1 MSQMHISK
9 IPGIGLNYSKS
20 PPWLGAHL
28 KRYSPFFL
36 LVIISI
42 VMVQQGNKALAD
54 EPKTNDD
61 EMMRLL
67 IEMHNKAHPYR
78 PFSAIWPGSDGLL
91 LEIQLN
97 SGTTSVVYSVNEVTD
112 QYFSSFITSTINH
125 LSSTLNGVNT
135 DPHFSSS
142 ITSIINRLSSILN
155 GGNTDQTG
163 VTDEPEIKVVF
174 VRKGLMIFEYDQIA
188 VVPPSLIAEDD
199 LSCRLE
205 SPWVRLDIQR
215 SPVLRIHAVFF
226 WNERQFLIDQAILS
240 GEPASDFSA
249 VDSEAKELPN
259 SGPSDHFQ
267 FAPPEL
273 LRLLERPPFL
283 GLSRYSDRAPSSG
296 RPTTL
301 DDIIIRM
308 NTLNDHMVKHYPI
321 LIQTLFDQCFSSEQ
335 YVLQRYKTILDIR
348 DVVPLDEYQFKRI
361 PKN

>member
-20 PPWLGAHL
+20 PPWLDAHL

-42 VMVQQGNKALAD
+42 VMVQQGNKALAE

-61 EMMRLL
+61 EMIRLI

-97 SGTTSVVYSVNEVTD
+97 SGITSVVYSVDEVGD
-112 QYFSSFITSTINH
+112 QFFSSFITSMINH

-135 DPHFSSS
+135 DPYFSSS

-155 GGNTDQTG
+155 GGNIDQTG

-174 VRKGLMIFEYDQIA
+174 VRRGLMISEHDQTAI
-188 VVPPSLIAEDD
+188 VPPSLIPEGD

-205 SPWVRLDIQR
+205 SPWLKLDVQR
-215 SPVLRIHAVFF
+215 SPVLRVHAVFF

-240 GEPASDFSA
+240 GEPASDFTA
-249 VDSEAKELPN
+249 MDSEGRDL
-259 SGPSDHFQ
+259 S
-267 FAPPEL
+267 
-273 LRLLERPPFL
+273 RLLDRPPFVSQSFL
-283 GLSRYSDRAPSSG
+283 SDRAKF
-296 RPTTL
+296 TTWHP
-301 DDIIIRM
+301 DASYIFIRM
-308 NTLNDHMVKHYPI
+308 NTLNDHMVKHYPK
-321 LIQTLFDQCFSSEQ
+321 LIQTLFDQCFSSQQ

-348 DVVPLDEYQFKRI
+348 GVVPLDEYQFKRI